1 VIFDPLKHL
10 AASIARVRV
19 CRYTRALCLVVL
31 TVLLLGTAGYAAPRE
46 LTIDEAL
53 AQFYENN
60 LDIIINRYE
69 VDKSYADYVTAKLI
83 PNPNL
88 TVNYN
93 NVEISQGKTNRGDNT
108 QLTVRVDQLIETAGK
123 RTYRTNTA
131 NDLYEA
137 AKITHKD
144 VIRNLLI
151 GFYSLYYAINLDMFN
166 VDFAKQ
172 ELALYN
178 RLLEIARKKHNA
190 GFLSAID
197 YTKLKMRRIELANNV
212 VNFEAQLKND
222 VNAFT
227 VLLGKDEAISPAR
240 IKLHENL
247 RKYNEEEL
255 VNIAQE
261 NRYDLLSLK
270 RQLKAADNAVMLAK
284 AGRVPDFSVGG
295 EYDSIGNPAKN
306 AVGAGFSIPL
316 PIFSR
321 SQGAILKS
329 EAIKKQVETLITKT
343 KRTITLE
350 VQQSLNTYNASAMI
364 FETYNQNKPEMDS
377 LMTNSTK
384 AFGLGGITVL
394 DLLDAER
401 TYRDFMTKYNQ
412 AFTQAILNS
421 DLIKVYTG
429 ELK

>member
-1 VIFDPLKHL
+1 MISDPLKHL
-10 AASIARVRV
+10 ASSIPQ
-19 CRYTRALCLVVL
+19 CLVRRYAQVAL
-31 TVLLLGTAGYAAPRE
+31 ALALAMFLGCAAAGAAPGE

-83 PNPNL
+83 PNPAL

-93 NVEISQGKTNRGDNT
+93 NLEISQGKTNRGDNT
-108 QLTVRVDQLIETAGK
+108 QLTIRVDQLIETAGK

-131 NDLYEA
+131 NELYEA

-151 GFYSLYYAINLDMFN
+151 GFYSLYYSINLDMFN
-166 VDFAKQ
+166 VDFAKH
-172 ELALYN
+172 ELTLYN
-178 RLLEIARKKHNA
+178 RLLEIAKKKHNA
-190 GFLSAID
+190 GFLSTMD

-212 VNFEAQLKND
+212 VNFETQLKND
-222 VNAFT
+222 LSAFT
-227 VLLGKDEAISPAR
+227 VLLGKEEAMRPAR

-255 VNIAQE
+255 VTIAQE

-284 AGRVPDFSVGG
+284 AGRFPDFSIGG

-329 EAIKKQVETLITKT
+329 EALKKQVETQITKV

-350 VQQSLNTYNASAMI
+350 VQQSLNTYKASAQI
-364 FETYNQNKPEMDS
+364 FETYNQSKPEMDN

-384 AFGLGGITVL
+384 AFTLGGITVL

-401 TYRDFMTKYNQ
+401 TYREFMTKYHQ
-412 AFTQAILNS
+412 AFIQAILNS

-429 ELK
+429 EMK

>member
-1 VIFDPLKHL
+1 VIFDSLQPPVKPVPQRRACRHTWAAFFL
-10 AASIARVRV
+10 AIAML
-19 CRYTRALCLVVL
+19 LCHAPANAQPGDL
-31 TVLLLGTAGYAAPRE
+31 TVE
-46 LTIDEAL
+46 EAL

-93 NVEISQGKTNRGDNT
+93 NLEISQGKTNRGDNT
-108 QLTVRVDQLIETAGK
+108 QLTIRVDQLIETAGK
-123 RTYRTNTA
+123 RAHRTNTA
-131 NDLYEA
+131 NELYEA
-137 AKITHKD
+137 AKIGHKD

-166 VDFAKQ
+166 TDFAKH

-178 RLLEIARKKHNA
+178 RLLEIAKKKHNA
-190 GFLSAID
+190 GFLSTMD

-227 VLLGKDEAISPAR
+227 VLLGKEGALRPAKV
-240 IKLHENL
+240 KLHENL

-255 VNIAQE
+255 ISTAKE

-270 RQLKAADNAVMLAK
+270 RQLKATENAVMLAR
-284 AGRVPDFSVGG
+284 AGRIPDFSIGG
-295 EYDSIGNPAKN
+295 EYDSTGNPAKN
-306 AVGAGFSIPL
+306 AVGAGISIPL
-316 PIFSR
+316 PIFNR

-329 EAIKKQVETLITKT
+329 EAVKKQVETQITKV

-350 VQQSLNTYNASAMI
+350 VQQSLNTYIASSKV
-364 FETYNQNKPEMDS
+364 FETYNQSKPEMDT

-384 AFGLGGITVL
+384 AFTLGGITVL

-401 TYRDFMTKYNQ
+401 TYRDFMTKYHQ
-412 AFTQAILNS
+412 AFIQAILNS
-421 DLIKVYTG
+421 ELIKVYTG
-429 ELK
+429 EMK